1 LLTDATVTILAGAEQ
16 MMRGKRRQVKR
27 KWPRWLTPM
36 CISKPS
42 SVVDCG
48 QNTAPGSKTI
58 NGIMLSHIVRS
69 VVLSTLEL
77 TEIKEF
83 WCVCNVCLS
92 ENYNINVNLA
102 FDKLHVPLEVITLE

>member
-1 LLTDATVTILAGAEQ
+1 

-48 QNTAPGSKTI
+48 LNATPGNETVDVDSFKERLAYCFAI
-58 NGIMLSHIVRS
+58 LIEAWSCLLFEPV
-69 VVLSTLEL
+69 
-77 TEIKEF
+77 EISGF
-83 WCVCNVCLS
+83 S
-92 ENYNINVNLA
+92 
-102 FDKLHVPLEVITLE
+102 